1 MTSLLLGSAWGGVM
15 QQAQRGEMQQ
25 RASFMPKSE
34 LLAWIN
40 GLLQTDYA
48 KIEQCANGAA
58 YCQVLDSLF
67 TDEFPLRRVSFKAKA
82 EHESLKNYK
91 LIQEFFMRKGI
102 AKTVDIEKMM
112 KGRPMDNLEFLQW
125 LRGFY
130 DEHQQGP
137 VTYDAASR
145 RKNCGLVV
153 PASSSRLAAG
163 GQRASNVSPRFG
175 SLTSPAYRTKSP
187 MPQNAGFVGANG
199 GVRGSATRSTRSF
212 VTPDVAEGGTYGP
225 SRAFSSLSPRQT
237 PRPADPQV
245 DQLRADIEA
254 LQHTVAELEK
264 ERDFYYG
271 KLRSVE
277 VFCQTTEESA
287 QAPES
292 VVGMCKEILT
302 IMYAESSED
311 EAIRGDE
318 GIRSESEE
326 RD

>member
-1 MTSLLLGSAWGGVM
+1 MARCRVGRDVGSDDLRGGPGANRERRERRNARTVAARARATRVCICARALACFLPVTMTSLLLGSAWGGVM

-145 RKNCGLVV
+145 RKNCGLAV

-187 MPQNAGFVGANG
+187 MP
-199 GVRGSATRSTRSF
+199 
-212 VTPDVAEGGTYGP
+212 
-225 SRAFSSLSPRQT
+225 
-237 PRPADPQV
+237 
-245 DQLRADIEA
+245 
-254 LQHTVAELEK
+254 
-264 ERDFYYG
+264 
-271 KLRSVE
+271 
-277 VFCQTTEESA
+277 
-287 QAPES
+287 
-292 VVGMCKEILT
+292 
-302 IMYAESSED
+302 
-311 EAIRGDE
+311 
-318 GIRSESEE
+318 
-326 RD
+326 